1 MAKGIPVFSRP
12 LILSVV
18 LLLPTIAGAQGSIV
32 AWGDDCEVP
41 EPNAGF
47 VSVVSSCGSP
57 NADYYL
63 ALGNNGSIVAWG
75 DNQWGQCD
83 IPLPN
88 MNFVAIAAGAGHN
101 LGLKTDGT
109 IVAWGRPSD
118 GACDVPEPNSD
129 FIAIAA
135 AGLEGMM
142 DYHCYHSLGLKADG
156 SIVAWGNNQTGQC
169 NVPEPN
175 ADFVAITAGY
185 TSFPHMIDPAGYSMG
200 LKSDGSIVFWGYP
213 GTNDP
218 LNDIP
223 EPNSGFVAI
232 DSRAY
237 NALALRADGTIEAW
251 GPNVY
256 GECDVPEPNAN
267 FIAISQVQNGG
278 LGLKDD
284 GSVVAWGYYS
294 PGWPGPP
301 PPDGYMAIEA
311 GNVCNLAISG
321 SVADV
326 HVGTPGHQMVL
337 GQNVP
342 NPFNPQTTITFE
354 IPERQVVTLR
364 VFDMAGRLVRE
375 LIIAEPRTP
384 GRHEMVWNGMDETG
398 RQVASGTYFYRL
410 EAGSYSETKRMVLI
424 K

>member
-1 MAKGIPVFSRP
+1 MCTRP
-12 LILSVV
+12 LILSFV

-32 AWGDDCEVP
+32 AWGHDCEVP

-47 VSVVSSCGSP
+47 VSVVSGCGS
-57 NADYYL
+57 NHYL

-75 DNQWGQCD
+75 DNLWGQCD

-101 LGLKTDGT
+101 LGLKADGT

-142 DYHCYHSLGLKADG
+142 GYHCYHSLGLKADG
-156 SIVAWGNNQTGQC
+156 SIVAWGNNRTGQC

-185 TSFPHMIDPAGYSMG
+185 TSFPHVIDPAGYSMG

-213 GTNDP
+213 GPYVP

-237 NALALRADGTIEAW
+237 NALTLRADGTIEAW
-251 GPNVY
+251 G
-256 GECDVPEPNAN
+256 
-267 FIAISQVQNGG
+267 
-278 LGLKDD
+278 
-284 GSVVAWGYYS
+284 
-294 PGWPGPP
+294 
-301 PPDGYMAIEA
+301 
-311 GNVCNLAISG
+311 
-321 SVADV
+321 
-326 HVGTPGHQMVL
+326 
-337 GQNVP
+337 
-342 NPFNPQTTITFE
+342 
-354 IPERQVVTLR
+354 
-364 VFDMAGRLVRE
+364 
-375 LIIAEPRTP
+375 
-384 GRHEMVWNGMDETG
+384 
-398 RQVASGTYFYRL
+398 
-410 EAGSYSETKRMVLI
+410 
-424 K
+424 